1 MKEIFEIIR
10 EPERENERGLRIGI
24 RLKMAGYET
33 LCPMSEPCRSLQDVQ
48 VEVDRLKRELDR
60 LLDRTKGV
68 FEGNASDGKLGVT
81 AEMTAGQ
88 IWRLLSE
95 VGDDEAQRGLH
106 RSPAHITDGLFS
118 RRLSIRQIASTCSS
132 PFGDQDRRPFCELN
146 ELSC

>member
-95 VGDDEAQRGLH
+95 VGDDEAFVLGFNGLEETRRREVAEHILARCSVFSGRGAFF
-106 RSPAHITDGLFS
+106 SAHYDEASGLM
-118 RRLSIRQIASTCSS
+118 A
-132 PFGDQDRRPFCELN
+132 
-146 ELSC
+146 